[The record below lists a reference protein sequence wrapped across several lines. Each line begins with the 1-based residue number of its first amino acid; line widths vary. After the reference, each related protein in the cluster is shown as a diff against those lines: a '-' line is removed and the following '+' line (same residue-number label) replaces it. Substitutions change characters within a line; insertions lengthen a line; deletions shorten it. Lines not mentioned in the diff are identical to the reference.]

1 MPYSISENLNTGSG
15 YSISENIGNNSGY
28 SINDNIIPQEMPV
41 EVPVGIDKQTYVD
54 LDKIFE
60 EYGGKYK

>member
-15 YSISENIGNNSGY
+15 YSISENIGNNNGY
-28 SINDNIIPQEMPV
+28 SINDNVVPQEMPV

-54 LDKIFE
+54 
-60 EYGGKYK
+60 